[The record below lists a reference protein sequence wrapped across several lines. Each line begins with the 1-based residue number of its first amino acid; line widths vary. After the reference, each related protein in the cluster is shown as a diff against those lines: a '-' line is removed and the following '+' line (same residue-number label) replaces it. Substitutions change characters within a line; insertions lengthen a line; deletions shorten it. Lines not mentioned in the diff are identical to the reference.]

1 MIPPRVSLDNEIER
15 EPCVGAEPDL
25 QRSLG
30 PLYDTPCVARF
41 PGWPHG
47 NRTHNGST
55 SVARKAR
62 SRTWGPLPRTL
73 FAFPIWAP
81 YGLYMEAIHRECTIC
96 SFAVLSPLPRYVH
109 RYLPLFPRFPP
120 ILTVSLITGATRTA
134 RVISAYTR
142 TPFLRAIG
150 GQDEEHIE
158 NPSATISSSLSLFF
172 SRTTITLGRKRICK
186 KKKRRTLQGRAIH
199 HRGEI
204 YFIFLI
210 DEFCFFI

>member
-1 MIPPRVSLDNEIER
+1 MIPPRVSLDNEIEK
-15 EPCVGAEPDL
+15 EPSVGCEPDL

-81 YGLYMEAIHRECTIC
+81 YGLYTEAIHRECTIC

-109 RYLPLFPRFPP
+109 RYLPIISTLLADFDRQFDYGCH
-120 ILTVSLITGATRTA
+120 SHRTCD
-134 RVISAYTR
+134 
-142 TPFLRAIG
+142 IG
-150 GQDEEHIE
+150 VH
-158 NPSATISSSLSLFF
+158 PHAFF
-172 SRTTITLGRKRICK
+172 SRDRRTGRGTHWKPICDDSSFTIPFLKQNHNRQEKDLQEK
-186 KKKRRTLQGRAIH
+186 KKTKNSPGKNYPSS
-199 HRGEI
+199 G
-204 YFIFLI
+204 
-210 DEFCFFI
+210 